1 MIRFRWRSDLNQG
14 IQGNFSGWFIDYV
27 DYLDLADAQGLTC
40 LTADNEDEICTSS
53 QTVIQV
59 KEGSTPNNNITKAE
73 FDLTVFPNPSG
84 QDMNVRF
91 TLEKKMN
98 VGITLSDL
106 NGRVIN
112 TRMSSYSAGTHFE
125 KIVSEEL
132 AQGTYILQ
140 MNLGGQLYNEKL
152 LKMAK

>member
-1 MIRFRWRSDLNQG
+1 MQQLS
-14 IQGNFSGWFIDYV
+14 
-27 DYLDLADAQGLTC
+27 
-40 LTADNEDEICTSS
+40 EDEICTSS

-59 KEGSTPNNNITKAE
+59 KEGSTPNNDITKAE

-125 KIVSEEL
+125 KVVSEEL

-140 MNLGGQLYNEKL
+140 MNLGGQMYNEKL
-152 LKMAK
+152 LKLSK